1 MSSDVKTILPVTYLG
16 NVQWFAHLL
25 GDECV
30 VDVGEYYLKQS
41 YRNRCTILSAN
52 GVMSLSVQVVKS
64 NRPHVP
70 VRDVRIDY
78 SKRWQHQHW
87 VSIVSAYKS
96 SPYFDF
102 YGEAFEP
109 FYQRRYDFLV
119 DYDLD
124 LCRTVM
130 QVLGMPDVLRIVDSR
145 DGLPDGPYNDLRG
158 NFSPKP
164 RLAREDSRFAARP
177 YCQVFADRMPFA
189 ANLSILDLIF
199 CEGPESLSILKSCL
213 L

>member
-1 MSSDVKTILPVTYLG
+1 MLSDAKTILPVTYLG

-30 VDVGEYYLKQS
+30 VDVGEYYLKTELPQPL
-41 YRNRCTILSAN
+41 YDPLGQRRHVA
-52 GVMSLSVQVVKS
+52 VVQVVKS

-164 RLAREDSRFAARP
+164 RLAREDSRLRRVHTVRFSP
-177 YCQVFADRMPFA
+177 T
-189 ANLSILDLIF
+189 
-199 CEGPESLSILKSCL
+199 ECL
-213 L
+213 LPPTCRSST